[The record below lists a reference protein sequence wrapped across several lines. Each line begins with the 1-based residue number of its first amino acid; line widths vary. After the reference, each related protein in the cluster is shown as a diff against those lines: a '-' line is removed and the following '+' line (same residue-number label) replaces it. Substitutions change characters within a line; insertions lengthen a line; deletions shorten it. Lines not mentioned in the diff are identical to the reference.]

1 MPIQINIQQLGVG
14 QEEVSLKGELPAA
27 ELDLG
32 LSREVVLAQHPLAY
46 ELVVQ
51 KFEDALLVQGSLSM
65 VFDCH
70 CVRCLREVRS
80 RLDLPEWTCHLPLS
94 GEDAVP
100 VSNDSVDL
108 TPHIREDI
116 LLEFPQYPVCK
127 PECSGLAGS
136 PQGKPKPDGDEEGKL
151 PTSAWTE
158 LDKLKL

>member
-1 MPIQINIQQLGVG
+1 MPIRINIQHLGQG
-14 QEEVSLKGELPAA
+14 QEELSLNGELPAE

-32 LSREVVLAQHPLAY
+32 LSNEVVLAQHPLAY

-51 KFEDALLVQGSLSM
+51 KFDDALLVQGSLSM
-65 VFDCH
+65 VFDCQ
-70 CVRCLREVRS
+70 CVRCLKELQL

-116 LLEFPQYPVCK
+116 LLEFPQHPVCK

-136 PQGKPKPDGDEEGKL
+136 PQGRRKPSGGQEVKL
-151 PTSAWTE
+151 STPAWTE